1 MSGIDLIVRVGTV
14 RREGAGR
21 GPGRVSVLVHAG
33 KGRLRNVSRS
43 RSGGVWSWLVM
54 VAKIGVFV
62 RLYRDWPV
70 HGTVKKRGLKGRL
83 CRGVLRCCSIG
94 TIVIVHHLLVVRV
107 TFVNFDR
114 IDGGAPRV
122 RHGR

>member
-1 MSGIDLIVRVGTV
+1 MSGIDLTVRVGAV

-43 RSGGVWSWLVM
+43 RGGGVWSWLMM

-62 RLYRDWPV
+62 RLYGNWPI
-70 HGTVKKRGLKGRL
+70 HGTVKKRGL
-83 CRGVLRCCSIG
+83 
-94 TIVIVHHLLVVRV
+94 
-107 TFVNFDR
+107 
-114 IDGGAPRV
+114 
-122 RHGR
+122 